1 MLFPRKAYVI
11 DTGLINVVS
20 FKFSENIGRLMENLV
35 FFLELLRRSYK
46 FSDHEIYYWKDGK
59 GEVDFVVKS

>member
-35 FFLELLRRSYK
+35 FFGTFKKKLQILRP
-46 FSDHEIYYWKDGK
+46 
-59 GEVDFVVKS
+59 